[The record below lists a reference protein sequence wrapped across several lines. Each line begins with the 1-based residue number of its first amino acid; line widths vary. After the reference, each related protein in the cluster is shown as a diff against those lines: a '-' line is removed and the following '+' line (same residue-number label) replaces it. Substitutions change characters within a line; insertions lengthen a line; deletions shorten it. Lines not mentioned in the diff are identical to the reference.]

1 MKDKKLE
8 LIKCNKNLQ
17 KNINISIINYKLFSG
32 KYIMYESKKIW
43 KRIFLY

>member
-8 LIKCNKNLQ
+8 LIKCNKYLQ

-32 KYIMYESKKIW
+32 KYIMYESKKNLEKNI
-43 KRIFLY
+43 